1 VKHYKI
7 QPIRRI
13 GRPTVPAKA
22 GEKAT
27 LTLRVTADI
36 KTRLET
42 AAVQSGRSL
51 SAEAE
56 QRLERSF
63 EHDDIVGRID
73 TLRAELKEQWTR
85 VTGWDDL
92 KGRWKPRA
100 R

>member
-13 GRPTVPAKA
+13 GRPTVPAKS

-73 TLRAELKEQWTR
+73 TLETNLRGWWAELMAGLR
-85 VTGWDDL
+85 
-92 KGRWKPRA
+92 RA